1 MYVVDLRHFLDPPPD
16 VPGPALRMAARLGQV
31 VSAATAGV
39 AGAAWV
45 TAIPCERRPGR
56 QPCRGQVSVQR
67 TDVPPVISWRCTSCD
82 DEGVIRGW
90 ERSPFDLRARDAD
103 RSPDRPVEVVVSA
116 EVAATLRS
124 LTAMDIRGA
133 RVVFRART
141 TQKGVVLKG
150 EEDVL
155 EELLDDLAAESNHED
170 NPRRRRRLDAAFEV
184 INAATD

>member
-1 MYVVDLRHFLDPPPD
+1 MYVVDLRQFLDPAAD

-31 VSAATAGV
+31 VSAASAGT

-56 QPCRGQVSVQR
+56 QPCQGQVSVQR
-67 TDVPPVISWRCTSCD
+67 TDVPPVISWRCTACD

-90 ERSPFDLRARDAD
+90 ERSPFDLRVRDAD
-103 RSPDRPVEVVVSA
+103 LPPNRPVEVVVSA

-124 LTAMDIRGA
+124 LTALDIHSA
-133 RVVFRART
+133 RLVFRGRT
-141 TQKGVVLKG
+141 TPEGVVLKG
-150 EEDVL
+150 DADVL
-155 EELLDDLAAESNHED
+155 EELLGDLAAESNHEG

-184 INAATD
+184 IDAVRR